1 MKQLVIILILIFV
14 EHCNL
19 ECAFQISRS
28 QSLSRF
34 QNVSALYANSNNQ
47 TIIIARDTLGN
58 LTISKSEFDRE
69 NDTINIL
76 FEKTFELPY
85 NVFDKNNYVFETK
98 DNIIRAAIFYKVAD
112 TNSAG
117 LMFVDFDN
125 DGNKLNEY
133 DIYSLFSTNSRVAP
147 LNDSVF
153 VVAFD
158 YKDFFEFKGKTV
170 LQILDI
176 HDKQYTGETI
186 FQESLFFKLNSLK
199 ITKDN
204 KIGVLLTYKI
214 DTLVSGFAFY
224 QLNDNLML
232 ENSYI
237 TNARVPYN
245 QIGMNCTYDN
255 SFIINWNELP
265 KPDDLLIAYSNT
277 IKINRD
283 NIDTL
288 SRKKLDRADKY
299 FNFIFNPNKLTYL
312 YLGVRQNFYNGV
324 LYGDKAVYIK
334 MYYNNNF
341 IQDYNIDILKHD
353 NYYHKVVEVD
363 SNFYAIENVSET
375 SRYLYRIT
383 IRYPYTN
390 DVYYPNNPQLSYYF
404 DSERAR
410 IGVDINNSGLYKI
423 IIYDEL
429 GKIIESSNEQ
439 YLYEGKN
446 YFDLL
451 LNNYKSGLYFFNI
464 IGIDN
469 YRGKF
474 MYIK

>member
-1 MKQLVIILILIFV
+1 MKQGLLLIFLFLIGM
-14 EHCNL
+14 CNL

-28 QSLSRF
+28 QNLSRF

-69 NDTINIL
+69 RDTINIL

-85 NVFDKNNYVFETK
+85 NVFDKNNYIFETK

-117 LMFVDFDN
+117 LMFVDFDK

-133 DIYSLFSTNSRVAP
+133 DIYSLFTTNSRVAP

-158 YKDFFEFKGKTV
+158 YKDFFEFKGKTF
-170 LQILDI
+170 LTKLDI
-176 HDKQYTGETI
+176 YGKIHNVNLITEN
-186 FQESLFFKLNSLK
+186 SLFFILNSMK
-199 ITKDN
+199 ISKDN

-224 QLNDNLML
+224 QFNDSLGL

-245 QIGMNCTYDN
+245 QIGMNSTYDN

-265 KPDDLLIAYSNT
+265 NPDDLLIAYSNT

-312 YLGVRQNFYNGV
+312 YLGVRQNFYDGV

-334 MYYNNNF
+334 MYYNNIF
-341 IQDYNIDILKHD
+341 VQDYNIDILKRD
-353 NYYHKVVEVD
+353 NYYHKVAEVD
-363 SNFYAIENVSET
+363 SNYYVLENVAEA

-390 DVYYPNNPQLSYYF
+390 DVYYDNNPQLSYYF

-410 IGVDINNSGLYKI
+410 IGLDINNSGLYKI

-429 GKIIESSNEQ
+429 GKIIETSNEQ

-451 LNNYKSGLYFFNI
+451 LNNYKSGLYFFYI